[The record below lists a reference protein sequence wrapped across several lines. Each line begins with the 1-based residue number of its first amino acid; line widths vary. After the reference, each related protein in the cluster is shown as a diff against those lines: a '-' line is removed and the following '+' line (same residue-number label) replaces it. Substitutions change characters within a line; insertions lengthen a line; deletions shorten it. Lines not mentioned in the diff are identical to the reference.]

1 MGTFSDSIKKAR
13 LKSGYSQKDVANA
26 VGVAKST
33 YSLYESGKR
42 EPNVDTIKKIASFL
56 NTSGDILLGIE
67 DSDITTEKQ
76 NNDIKLLDLYRQLN
90 GEGQQRVIDYT
101 EDLVSSSRYSEKND
115 HSEMVGKDA

>member
-1 MGTFSDSIKKAR
+1 MGTFSDNIKKAR

-26 VGVAKST
+26 IGVAKST

-42 EPNVDTIKKIASFL
+42 EPNVDTIKKIAFFL

-67 DSDITTEKQ
+67 ESDATIEKQ

-101 EDLVSSSRYSEKND
+101 EDLVSSGRYSEKND

>member
-76 NNDIKLLDLYRQLN
+76 NNDIKLLDLYRKLN

-101 EDLVSSSRYSEKND
+101 EDLVSSGRYSEKND
-115 HSEMVGKDA
+115 HSEMVEGA